1 MTPASSSSFSV
12 RAHTHTHTSC
22 LQKCLVVS
30 TGGVTPSHAPE
41 LSPGLMGDVT
51 TASDM
56 GLFVHSLSVK
66 RVLNSVLNR
75 QHFLCVVGK

>member
-1 MTPASSSSFSV
+1 MTA
-12 RAHTHTHTSC
+12 
-22 LQKCLVVS
+22 
-30 TGGVTPSHAPE
+30 GGVTPSHAPE

-66 RVLNSVLNR
+66 RVLNCVLNR